1 MNLESINLKKLTDS
15 ELIASA
21 DRSIKQEREATTL
34 VIHHFR
40 EIERRRLFSAHK
52 FGSLFEMAVRHFGYT
67 EDQANARIS
76 AMRLLKEL
84 PELEEKIAAGSLT
97 LTHLNLAR
105 THFRNEKKHGQRE
118 ATRDEML
125 DLVLQLENTSKR
137 EAQVLLQTAS
147 SRPID
152 VPHDEIKPLGEDKI
166 VLKFAAAAQ
175 LEAQVKV
182 LKGLLAHKHPELSL
196 GELFQK
202 LCELGLQE
210 WSPAKEPKRKRKSS
224 RAAQNLMVAFAPGPE
239 RGAAGQVAAS
249 DNEAAQEERTGAGWP
264 SGAGA
269 REDGSRT
276 HDEFS
281 QAAIHRHIWK
291 RDQSKCTNCKSTFA
305 PEKDHRIP
313 KAKGGDDS
321 TENLRLLCKSCNQRA
336 AIEAF
341 GLELMDQY
349 LN

>member
-1 MNLESINLKKLTDS
+1 MNLESINLKKLTDD

-21 DRSIKQEREATTL
+21 DRSIQRERQATTL
-34 VIHHFR
+34 VLHHFR

-52 FGSLFEMAVRHFGYT
+52 FGSLFEMAVKHFGYT

-97 LTHLNLAR
+97 LTHLNMAR
-105 THFRNEKKHGQRE
+105 THFRNEKKHGHKT

-125 DLVLQLENTSKR
+125 DLVLQLENTTKR

-147 SRPID
+147 SRPIEL
-152 VPHDEIKPLGEDKI
+152 PHDEIKPLGADKI
-166 VLKFAAAAQ
+166 VLKFAADSAV
-175 LEAQVKV
+175 EVQVNA

-210 WSPAKEPKRKRKSS
+210 WSPAKEPSRKRKS
-224 RAAQNLMVAFAPGPE
+224 PGPE
-239 RGAAGQVAAS
+239 RGASGQ
-249 DNEAAQEERTGAGWP
+249 NP
-264 SGAGA
+264 SAGA
-269 REDGSRT
+269 ANSVHRRFGDKHEIV
-276 HDEFS
+276 HVS
-281 QAAIHRHIWK
+281 QAEIYRHVWR
-291 RDQSKCTNCKSTFA
+291 RDQFKCTNCGSMYA
-305 PEKDHRIP
+305 PEKDHRMPI
-313 KAKGGDDS
+313 AKGGDDS
-321 TENLRLLCKSCNQRA
+321 TENLRVLCKSCNQRA

-341 GLELMDQY
+341 GIELMNRY